1 MANVKLFDK
10 EFRLYIPDTEIFSA
24 EKRIAEDINIKFKD
38 KNPLFISILNGSFM
52 FATEV
57 FKRITLN
64 DAEISFVKLS
74 SYLGTSSTGKV
85 KKIIGLKENIEGRY
99 VIILEDIIETG
110 ITIKKSIELLKSK
123 KPAGVYIAT
132 LLLKPDKLKVP
143 LNIDY
148 TGFNI
153 SDNFIVGHGL
163 DYNQRGRNFTNIY
176 QEIQN
181 DN

>member
-1 MANVKLFDK
+1 MANIKIFDK
-10 EFRLYIPDTEIFSA
+10 EFRLYIPETKIFSA
-24 EKRIAEDINIKFKD
+24 EEKIAKEINIKFKE

-74 SYLGTSSTGKV
+74 SYDGTSSKGIV
-85 KKIIGLKENIEGRY
+85 KNIIGLKENIEGRH

-110 ITIKKSIELLKSK
+110 ITIKKSLDLLKLK
-123 KPAGVYIAT
+123 NPASIYVAT

-143 LNIDY
+143 IKIDNA
-148 TGFNI
+148 GFKI

-176 QEIQN
+176 QEI
-181 DN
+181 